1 MPKFLK
7 GNYRL
12 PKGKGST
19 VQPKKGKKDLTQQ
32 FEESALAK
40 LGGSLCFVM
49 KKGTFLWTEK
59 ADGASGGTTRGADGG
74 ADRPPVA

>member
-12 PKGKGST
+12 PKGKAT
-19 VQPKKGKKDLTQQ
+19 LARKQARKDLTQQ
-32 FEESALAK
+32 FEERALAK

-49 KKGTFLWTEK
+49 KKGTFVWTDE
-59 ADGASGGTTRGADGG
+59 ADEGARQASG
-74 ADRPPVA
+74 

>member
-12 PKGKGST
+12 PKGKGT
-19 VQPKKGKKDLTQQ
+19 LKIKQVKKGLTQQ
-32 FEESALAK
+32 LEEHALAK

-49 KKGTFLWTEK
+49 KKGEFVWTDE
-59 ADGASGGTTRGADGG
+59 GH
-74 ADRPPVA
+74 

>member
-1 MPKFLK
+1 MTKFLK

-12 PKGKGST
+12 PKGKGEIAA
-19 VQPKKGKKDLTQQ
+19 KKTKKDLTQQ

-49 KKGTFLWTEK
+49 KKGNFVWTGEGD
-59 ADGASGGTTRGADGG
+59 ATTSQTAH
-74 ADRPPVA
+74 

>member
-12 PKGKGST
+12 PKGKGA
-19 VQPKKGKKDLTQQ
+19 VNRPPAKKDLTQR
-32 FEESALAK
+32 FEEHALAK

-49 KKGTFLWTEK
+49 KRGTFVWS
-59 ADGASGGTTRGADGG
+59 DQSDDTTRKTAG
-74 ADRPPVA
+74 

>member
-1 MPKFLK
+1 MTKFLK

-12 PKGKGST
+12 PKGKGKLVAGAS
-19 VQPKKGKKDLTQQ
+19 KKDLTDE

-49 KKGTFLWTEK
+49 KKGTFIWT
-59 ADGASGGTTRGADGG
+59 DPSGEPTRETTR
-74 ADRPPVA
+74 

>member
-7 GNYRL
+7 GNYRVL
-12 PKGKGST
+12 RNKKGS
-19 VQPKKGKKDLTQQ
+19 VSRRRKKDLTDK

-49 KKGTFLWTEK
+49 KGNTFVWKGDEVEK
-59 ADGASGGTTRGADGG
+59 TGKKPR
-74 ADRPPVA
+74 

>member
-1 MPKFLK
+1 MPRFLK

-12 PKGKGST
+12 PKGKGT
-19 VQPKKGKKDLTQQ
+19 LTAKKAQKDLTQQ

-49 KKGTFLWTEK
+49 KKGTFIWTEE
-59 ADGASGGTTRGADGG
+59 AHEGPGTGAG
-74 ADRPPVA
+74 

>member
-12 PKGKGST
+12 PKGKGQ
-19 VQPKKGKKDLTQQ
+19 VAGPKAKKKDLTDR

-40 LGGSLCFVM
+40 L
-49 KKGTFLWTEK
+49 
-59 ADGASGGTTRGADGG
+59 
-74 ADRPPVA
+74 